1 MGMTVYEEVEELGR
15 EAFRQ
20 LGPDECET
28 WIQLP
33 ANPAYAVTGVFY
45 LSERGPQLS
54 GMYFAPWSRL
64 PWPPP
69 MLTKAMIR
77 SVPVDQLYEQVRGY
91 VAISPRIGVAL
102 DVDLTEFARNPRP
115 GRRGRPDIFYAVL
128 AAQYVELLD
137 GRSAP
142 TAALAE
148 LRNLSASQ
156 TRDLLHQA
164 RGRGLLTSPPRGRSG
179 GELTEKA
186 KKLLS
191 KHRRTR

>member
-1 MGMTVYEEVEELGR
+1 MGMTRYEIAEEAG
-15 EAFRQ
+15 EPAFAHI
-20 LGPDECET
+20 DEYKVET
-28 WIQLP
+28 WMRLP
-33 ANPAYAVTGVFY
+33 ADPAYAVVGIFFV
-45 LSERGPQLS
+45 SERGPELI
-54 GMYFAPWSRL
+54 GLRFDPWSYL
-64 PWPPP
+64 PSPPP
-69 MLTKAMIR
+69 MLTKQMIR
-77 SVPVDQLYEQVRGY
+77 SVPVEQLYKQVRGY
-91 VAISPRIGVAL
+91 VSISQKIGVDL
-102 DVDLTEFARNPRP
+102 DVDLREFARNPRP

-128 AAQYVELLD
+128 AAQYVELLN

-186 KKLLS
+186 KKLL
-191 KHRRTR
+191 HRRAG